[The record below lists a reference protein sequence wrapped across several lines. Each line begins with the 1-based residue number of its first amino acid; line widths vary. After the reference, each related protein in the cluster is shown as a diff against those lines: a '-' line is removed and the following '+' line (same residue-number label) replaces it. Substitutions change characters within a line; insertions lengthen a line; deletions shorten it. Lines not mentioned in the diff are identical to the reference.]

1 MLKSVEE
8 QEKFLDVVG
17 ALVLIM
23 ISLASEIMN

>member
-1 MLKSVEE
+1 MLKSAEE

-23 ISLASEIMN
+23 ISLAL